1 MKKIFTAVILTV
13 VSLVVGVRAVYAR
26 QFPPPT
32 NYVNDFANI
41 ISEQTE
47 NDLNNQL
54 EIFKNST
61 SNEISVVTLSSLEE
75 DVIEN
80 VAVEIF
86 EQWGLGTKENDNGI
100 LLLIAANERE
110 LRIEVGYG
118 LEPVLTDSR
127 SGIII
132 RSIITPEFKNN
143 NYDAGITKGINAII
157 EVISKDPTIF
167 DNIASTSSKNSN
179 QLDGLIFL
187 GISLIYLSAFLARSK
202 RWWPGGVIGGILGLI
217 FISITG
223 AIALGI
229 LGLILDFFLSKN
241 YKKRKSL
248 GLPVSWFSSMGGF
261 SGGRSSGGF
270 GGFSGG
276 SSGGGGSSGSW

>member
-80 VAVEIF
+80 VAVEI
-86 EQWGLGTKENDNGI
+86 
-100 LLLIAANERE
+100 
-110 LRIEVGYG
+110 
-118 LEPVLTDSR
+118 
-127 SGIII
+127 
-132 RSIITPEFKNN
+132 
-143 NYDAGITKGINAII
+143 
-157 EVISKDPTIF
+157 
-167 DNIASTSSKNSN
+167 
-179 QLDGLIFL
+179 
-187 GISLIYLSAFLARSK
+187 
-202 RWWPGGVIGGILGLI
+202 
-217 FISITG
+217 
-223 AIALGI
+223 
-229 LGLILDFFLSKN
+229 
-241 YKKRKSL
+241 
-248 GLPVSWFSSMGGF
+248 
-261 SGGRSSGGF
+261 
-270 GGFSGG
+270 
-276 SSGGGGSSGSW
+276 

>member
-1 MKKIFTAVILTV
+1 
-13 VSLVVGVRAVYAR
+13 
-26 QFPPPT
+26 
-32 NYVNDFANI
+32 NI

-100 LLLIAANERE
+100 LFLIAANERE

-118 LEPVLTDSR
+118 LEPVLTDGR
-127 SGIII
+127 SGTII
-132 RSIITPEFKNN
+132 RTIITPEFKND
-143 NYDAGITKGINAII
+143 NYDAGITKGVNAII

-223 AIALGI
+223 AIALAV
-229 LGLILDFFLSKN
+229 LGLLLDFFLSKN